1 MKRIFALSLSLS
13 LLCSNA
19 LADDLKIKANPITS
33 FKPGSS
39 ETRFGKLEFLGGL
52 VLTSKHEDF
61 GGISGIRFVK
71 DGNFIAVTDK
81 ARVITGRLDRK
92 NGKPNA
98 IKGEKITRIKATNG
112 KTITGA
118 EDKDAEAIELAGNQ
132 FLIGYERNDR
142 ILRMNLRGRKLVA
155 DGSYIVDLE
164 PYDFPDNKGPE
175 AIALDPV
182 SGKLFAFA
190 EYALNG
196 ADNHQGFIIS
206 GGKVE
211 KEITVK
217 ERNGFSL
224 TDAHFL
230 PNGDLLMLE
239 RYYNPFTGSFMRL
252 RRIAKANLYSDQPL
266 DGEILIDVDDN
277 YEIDNIEGLA
287 ISTMEDG
294 STRLTMISDDNFSKR
309 QRTVLLEFKLLD

>member
-1 MKRIFALSLSLS
+1 M
-13 LLCSNA
+13 
-19 LADDLKIKANPITS
+19 KIKAEPIS
-33 FKPGSS
+33 VFKPGST

-52 VLTSKHEDF
+52 VLTSKHDDF

-71 DGNFIAVTDK
+71 DNNFIAVTDK
-81 ARVITGRLDRK
+81 ARVITGRLERK
-92 NGKPNA
+92 NGKPHA
-98 IKGEKITRIKATNG
+98 IKGEEITRIKAANG

-118 EDKDAEAIELAGNQ
+118 DDKDAESIELAGNQ
-132 FLIGYERNDR
+132 FLVGYERNDR
-142 ILRMNLRGRKLVA
+142 ILRLNLRGRKLIA
-155 DGSYIVDLE
+155 DGSYKIDFE

-175 AIALDPV
+175 AMALDPN

-190 EYALNG
+190 EYALNSKG
-196 ADNHQGFIIS
+196 NHQGFIIS

-211 KEITVK
+211 KTISMK

-239 RYYNPFTGSFMRL
+239 RYYNPFTGPFMRM
-252 RRIAKANLYSDQPL
+252 RRVAKADLFADTPL
-266 DGEILIDVDDN
+266 DGEILIDVDDD

-287 ISTMEDG
+287 ISQMDDG
-294 STRLTMISDDNFSKR
+294 SARLTLVSDDNFSKR